1 MTATSSKKRI
11 LVIED
16 DDAVRTLLARQLE
29 TQYEVHQASNAQDAF
44 QKLGTIAVPDLILCD
59 VMMPG
64 MTGIQFAKRL
74 KASNEHKHVP
84 IIFLTARTGALDVI
98 EGINAGARHYI
109 TKPFNMRDLLDKVAK
124 AMK

>member
-1 MTATSSKKRI
+1 MAEMKRI
-11 LVIED
+11 LVVED
-16 DDAVRTLLARQLE
+16 DETVRTLLVRQLQ
-29 TQYEVHQASNAQDAF
+29 TVYEVYQASDAQAAL
-44 QKLGTIAVPDLILCD
+44 KTLGSMRVPDLIICD

-64 MTGIQFAKRL
+64 MTGVQFAKHL
-74 KASNEHKHVP
+74 KGVNEFKQVP

-109 TKPFNMRDLLDKVAK
+109 TKPFNMKDLLDKVAK

>member
-1 MTATSSKKRI
+1 MKRL

-16 DDAVRTLLARQLE
+16 DESVRALVVRQL
-29 TQYEVHQASNAQDAF
+29 QSLYEVHQAADAQAALEVL
-44 QKLGTIAVPDLILCD
+44 KTIPPPDLIICD

-64 MTGIQFAKRL
+64 MTGIQLAKHL
-74 KASNEHKHVP
+74 KTTALKQVP
-84 IIFLTARTGALDVI
+84 IVFLTARTGALDVI

-124 AMK
+124 ALAK

>member
-1 MTATSSKKRI
+1 MAARRRI
-11 LVIED
+11 LVVED
-16 DDAVRTLLARQLE
+16 DESVRQLLARQLGTE
-29 TQYEVHQASNAQDAF
+29 YEVQQAADAQQAL
-44 QKLGTIAVPDLILCD
+44 QVLGAMKPLPDLIICD

-64 MTGIQFAKRL
+64 MTGVQFAKQL
-74 KASNEHKHVP
+74 KGTNEYKAVP

-109 TKPFNMRDLLDKVAK
+109 TKPFNMKDLLDKVAK

>member
-1 MTATSSKKRI
+1 MAAARRRI
-11 LVIED
+11 LVVED
-16 DDAVRTLLARQLE
+16 DESVRQLLARQLSTE
-29 TQYEVHQASNAQDAF
+29 YEVQQAADAQQAL
-44 QKLGTIAVPDLILCD
+44 QVLGAMKPLPDLIICD

-64 MTGIQFAKRL
+64 MTGVQFAKQL
-74 KASNEHKHVP
+74 KGSNEFKTVP

-109 TKPFNMRDLLDKVAK
+109 TKPFNMKDLLDKVAK

>member
-1 MTATSSKKRI
+1 MAKRI
-11 LVIED
+11 LVVED
-16 DDAVRTLLARQLE
+16 DESVRQLLARQLQG
-29 TQYEVHQASNAQDAF
+29 TYEIHQAVDAQQAM
-44 QKLGTIAVPDLILCD
+44 QVLQTLRPLPDLIICD

-64 MTGIQFAKRL
+64 MTGVQFAKAL
-74 KASNEHKHVP
+74 KGTNDYKTVP

-109 TKPFNMRDLLDKVAK
+109 TKPFNMKDLLDKVAK

>member
-1 MTATSSKKRI
+1 MAGRRRI
-11 LVIED
+11 LVVED
-16 DDAVRTLLARQLE
+16 DESVRQLLARQLSTE
-29 TQYEVHQASNAQDAF
+29 YEVQQAADAQQAL
-44 QKLGTIAVPDLILCD
+44 QVLGAMKPLPDLIICD

-64 MTGIQFAKRL
+64 MTGVQFAKQL
-74 KASNEHKHVP
+74 KGSNDYKTVP

-109 TKPFNMRDLLDKVAK
+109 TKPFNMKDLLDKVAK

>member
-1 MTATSSKKRI
+1 MKTI

-16 DDAVRTLLARQLE
+16 DESVRSLVARQL
-29 TQYEVHQASNAQDAF
+29 QSAYEVHQATDAQHALDVLKTM
-44 QKLGTIAVPDLILCD
+44 KLPDLIICD

-64 MTGIQFAKRL
+64 MTGVQFAKQL
-74 KASNEHKHVP
+74 KGMNEYKQVP

-109 TKPFNMRDLLDKVAK
+109 TKPFNMKDLLDKVAK
-124 AMK
+124 AIK

>member
-1 MTATSSKKRI
+1 MAAARRRI
-11 LVIED
+11 LVVED
-16 DDAVRTLLARQLE
+16 DESVRQLLARQLGTE
-29 TQYEVHQASNAQDAF
+29 YEVQQAADAQQAL
-44 QKLGTIAVPDLILCD
+44 QVLGAMKPLPDLIICD

-64 MTGIQFAKRL
+64 MTGVQFAKQL
-74 KASNEHKHVP
+74 KGTNEYKTVP

-109 TKPFNMRDLLDKVAK
+109 TKPFNMKDLLDKVAK

>member
-1 MTATSSKKRI
+1 MTEKKRI
-11 LVIED
+11 LVVED
-16 DDAVRTLLARQLE
+16 DDAVRTLLARQL
-29 TQYEVHQASNAQDAF
+29 QADYDVHQAPDAQAAM
-44 QKLGTIAVPDLILCD
+44 QALKTMTRMPDLIICD

-64 MTGIQFAKRL
+64 MTGVQFAKQLRGTPEY
-74 KASNEHKHVP
+74 KSVP

-124 AMK
+124 AIK

>member
-1 MTATSSKKRI
+1 MAGRRRI
-11 LVIED
+11 LVVED
-16 DDAVRTLLARQLE
+16 DESVRQLLARQLGTE
-29 TQYEVHQASNAQDAF
+29 YEVQQAADAQQAL
-44 QKLGTIAVPDLILCD
+44 QVLGAMKPLPDLIICD

-64 MTGIQFAKRL
+64 MTGVQFAKQL
-74 KASNEHKHVP
+74 KGTNEYKSVP

-109 TKPFNMRDLLDKVAK
+109 TKPFNMKDLLDKVAK

>member
-1 MTATSSKKRI
+1 MAGKRRI
-11 LVIED
+11 LVVED
-16 DDAVRTLLARQLE
+16 DESVRQLLARQLQTE
-29 TQYEVHQASNAQDAF
+29 YEVHQATDAQAAL
-44 QKLGTIAVPDLILCD
+44 QALQAMKPLPDLIICD

-64 MTGIQFAKRL
+64 MTGVQFAKQL
-74 KASNEHKHVP
+74 KGTNEFKSVP

-109 TKPFNMRDLLDKVAK
+109 TKPFNMKDLLDKVAK